1 VSDSTPKRW
10 GEFLAA
16 RSWWT
21 AAGVMFT
28 LWALRL
34 VISANTFPALI
45 VLVIAMGLI
54 GLAIMVV
61 AWLPGF
67 DPKLA
72 RSFPGYL
79 ILVIS
84 FIAIAMWSYAQVFT
98 YPAYGTDE
106 AAFDQYAAIVAT
118 HLHDPYITSMAPSF
132 DLFRVSP
139 NGYTFLLNGH
149 RVDHLSYPALAFEL
163 YMPLIVIGINIQAEV
178 IVNVL
183 FFIIALYLLY
193 RYLPDEIKALA
204 IVLGGLDM
212 YIAYAVGGVTDALFM
227 PFLIYAAY
235 KWDSFKV
242 PEAREKQKYKAYLKP
257 VCLGLAMSIKQNAWL
272 IFPLIL
278 ISFILEDA
286 QANQIKEGLRRAKH
300 YGLAAISAFIIPNIA
315 YIIVNPV
322 AWLKGI
328 LMPIIANAVPAGQ
341 GIVGLTIFTGLGGG
355 SLHAYTLLI
364 ALAVVISV
372 AIYIV
377 AYPVAR
383 YALFLIPSVI
393 LFFGSRSYGS
403 YLVTLAPAALVGALS
418 ISRDKKFRFYRHYKR
433 IVIAGLIV
441 MTLGIVG
448 AISVPAPLSIQIV
461 KVVTTGQLQTID
473 QITIEVKNWTGSVI
487 TPAYSIQTAGA
498 VTQFWG
504 IGSGEST
511 IGPNQQATLTLVSPS
526 FYADPPLG
534 QGFQV
539 VAYTSSPPTVSESA
553 VFEPQSWHV
562 ALTPDA
568 LKTISWPLGH
578 SLSVKAQVL
587 DQFDRPVHV
596 AGIEIYM
603 GQIIYG
609 QSGVKLSDAIISIKA
624 QGFVSLPGATPVAGT
639 TNSLGYVIFDLT
651 GTTVHS
657 DPIYFEANLQVNST
671 IDNYPYGY
679 SEILAVRFEPN
690 QGFNV
695 PSSSAP

>member
-1 VSDSTPKRW
+1 
-10 GEFLAA
+10 
-16 RSWWT
+16 
-21 AAGVMFT
+21 MFT

-67 DPKLA
+67 DPKWA

-149 RVDHLSYPALAFEL
+149 RVEHLSYPALAFEL
-163 YMPLIVIGINIQAEV
+163 YMPLIAIGINIQAEV

-212 YIAYAVGGVTDALFM
+212 YVAYAVGGVTDALFM

-242 PEAREKQKYKAYLKP
+242 PEARDKQKYKAYLKP

-377 AYPVAR
+377 A
-383 YALFLIPSVI
+383 
-393 LFFGSRSYGS
+393 
-403 YLVTLAPAALVGALS
+403 
-418 ISRDKKFRFYRHYKR
+418 
-433 IVIAGLIV
+433 
-441 MTLGIVG
+441 
-448 AISVPAPLSIQIV
+448 
-461 KVVTTGQLQTID
+461 
-473 QITIEVKNWTGSVI
+473 
-487 TPAYSIQTAGA
+487 
-498 VTQFWG
+498 
-504 IGSGEST
+504 
-511 IGPNQQATLTLVSPS
+511 
-526 FYADPPLG
+526 
-534 QGFQV
+534 
-539 VAYTSSPPTVSESA
+539 
-553 VFEPQSWHV
+553 
-562 ALTPDA
+562 
-568 LKTISWPLGH
+568 
-578 SLSVKAQVL
+578 
-587 DQFDRPVHV
+587 
-596 AGIEIYM
+596 
-603 GQIIYG
+603 
-609 QSGVKLSDAIISIKA
+609 
-624 QGFVSLPGATPVAGT
+624 
-639 TNSLGYVIFDLT
+639 
-651 GTTVHS
+651 
-657 DPIYFEANLQVNST
+657 
-671 IDNYPYGY
+671 
-679 SEILAVRFEPN
+679 
-690 QGFNV
+690 
-695 PSSSAP
+695 